1 MYNGS
6 HFYFTY
12 YHVELQSALPSAG
25 PAIPA
30 NTRYDNPTTAAAANS
45 TITLFGIG
53 FDSLLTGQMITHKQ
67 VGEAKCRFG
76 LAVTDVVAIGT
87 TFSTTYPVP
96 SPSDV
101 GERRTTVQCVAP
113 PMSLLHYMARP
124 IGEVEV
130 TLALNGVHFNSARP
144 PVIYR
149 YYDQRVTYIHPTGGP
164 IGGGTMVTL
173 QGYGLDALS
182 DGGSSLRCRFGSVRV
197 RVELQIVPS
206 RKHDG
211 GGGAGGRFEVR
222 CRAPPRHPY
231 VAGPSTFS
239 LTLNAHHYLPSPST
253 NFLYYD
259 DPHVLGVSPTGGPVA
274 GGTIVTV
281 LGHGFHGLNRNTH
294 VAICKFGELGEMG
307 RVISI
312 SEDGRQMTCRW
323 EESSSSNQ
331 PSLSS
336 PSHTPP
342 PSLTPLPLPS
352 LPLTRAQV
360 TNHTQRSSAAS
371 CLHHHQCRRC
381 RRHKPL
387 HYTHPD
393 YRHSLHCCRPRLL
406 SPSTPTQLTTRQS
419 CPRTSPTLQISLFRT
434 SPLYTRRA
442 TQATLQALHSIR
454 GLKGCFMTTRDA
466 SEPCRLSA
474 SLSTAKSSPTLT
486 DHTTSSGL
494 NRPSHHRLHSHHST
508 RQTGPSTSLSS
519 PSRPH
524 QPSLHQ
530 VPTPFPTS
538 HPPHHTPP
546 TTPPPHPL
554 HPPPTTHPQPA
565 SPYWNQEHH
574 TEWLIFGNIPPPTT
588 TAAVAL
594 TPPPVSHP
602 HARRAGSSTI
612 TESR

>member
-1 MYNGS
+1 MPSILLLPGPEDMPNIRDPKPANHHSLTLGLLARPHKRIRAIREGNRTTTYRAVYNGS

-53 FDSLLTGQMITHKQ
+53 FDSLLTGEMITHKQ

-96 SPSDV
+96 SATDV

-222 CRAPPRHPY
+222 CRGAAAPSVRCWPLY
-231 VAGPSTFS
+231 V
-239 LTLNAHHYLPSPST
+239 
-253 NFLYYD
+253 
-259 DPHVLGVSPTGGPVA
+259 
-274 GGTIVTV
+274 
-281 LGHGFHGLNRNTH
+281 
-294 VAICKFGELGEMG
+294 
-307 RVISI
+307 
-312 SEDGRQMTCRW
+312 
-323 EESSSSNQ
+323 
-331 PSLSS
+331 LS
-336 PSHTPP
+336 
-342 PSLTPLPLPS
+342 
-352 LPLTRAQV
+352 
-360 TNHTQRSSAAS
+360 HTQRSPLFAVAVNQLPLLRRPS
-371 CLHHHQCRRC
+371 CTRCQPYWRPRC
-381 RRHKPL
+381 RRHNRDR
-387 HYTHPD
+387 T
-393 YRHSLHCCRPRLL
+393 RPRL
-406 SPSTPTQLTTRQS
+406 PRPQS
-419 CPRTSPTLQISLFRT
+419 EHSCRYLQVW
-434 SPLYTRRA
+434 
-442 TQATLQALHSIR
+442 
-454 GLKGCFMTTRDA
+454 G
-466 SEPCRLSA
+466 
-474 SLSTAKSSPTLT
+474 
-486 DHTTSSGL
+486 
-494 NRPSHHRLHSHHST
+494 
-508 RQTGPSTSLSS
+508 
-519 PSRPH
+519 
-524 QPSLHQ
+524 
-530 VPTPFPTS
+530 
-538 HPPHHTPP
+538 
-546 TTPPPHPL
+546 
-554 HPPPTTHPQPA
+554 
-565 SPYWNQEHH
+565 
-574 TEWLIFGNIPPPTT
+574 
-588 TAAVAL
+588 
-594 TPPPVSHP
+594 
-602 HARRAGSSTI
+602 ARRDGASD
-612 TESR
+612 